1 MFWSPLNLSKKRKD
15 EMCFYNLAFFDKY
28 LKHID
33 DGRLAKQTDNASQL
47 KSK

>member
-1 MFWSPLNLSKKRKD
+1 
-15 EMCFYNLAFFDKY
+15 MCFYNLAFFDKY